1 MVTVLPPAIPIPV
14 SGGRNVRSAKADGQ
28 VLQRE
33 EKRRSSGRVRKFP
46 QIPEQRNSTKATRA
60 LVARE
65 PEELLYIGNSIE

>member
-33 EKRRSSGRVRKFP
+33 EKELRQGKKISP
-46 QIPEQRNSTKATRA
+46 NPRA
-60 LVARE
+60 VK
-65 PEELLYIGNSIE
+65 